1 MLKLFPILFFLTFRM
16 CFSQN
21 TDESSKILKNIDQCD
36 NIEASFI
43 THENICTPCCVE
55 AINGLHNQFKKD
67 FNAHTKS
74 FIILEDPFEIEAY
87 KNQLIVDTI
96 FTLTIEEIKD
106 IGITY
111 DDLPCM
117 ILHNHN
123 HIYGLIKNIRTQSHL
138 YDSLATRIKEEM
150 NSIKRYPIKINE
162 TKDRMIT
169 TINSLIVRNDNLFIL
184 DQKQNS
190 IFTVCLI
197 NGEIIDKIS
206 PPDSLNFHFYDKDS
220 QDFFWWNHLSES
232 YKPSP
237 LINFINLF
245 DVSQNDILTS
255 ASFFSNYEIL
265 SPKEVNWFKVRA
277 IIQFSNK
284 IAKVIKIDNQGMILG
299 NKSVVIQNEIYL
311 KNYVEEIHNSDMAII
326 SKLEKRNK
334 DEYVLI
340 PLIKIKD
347 LETDNHQNI
356 NEYIL
361 VDEFNSGNYIYLLSL
376 SEMQIYKFDID
387 SKIITKHILDIGENF
402 KKEQYFDSY
411 IIENE
416 IIICSY
422 NLNSNEIIV
431 HVKNMINETSRTYN
445 IPNVTDI
452 TQLKIIPAGDG
463 FIKLIVKSKKDRWKI
478 SSIYIR

>member
-1 MLKLFPILFFLTFRM
+1 MLKLFPILIFLAFRM

-67 FNAHTKS
+67 FNAHTKA
-74 FIILEDPFEIEAY
+74 FIILDDPFEIEVY

-96 FTLTIEEIKD
+96 FSLTIEEIKD
-106 IGITY
+106 IGLGY
-111 DDLPCM
+111 YDLPCM
-117 ILHNHN
+117 ILHNQD
-123 HIYGLIKNIRTQSHL
+123 HIYGIIKNIRTQSNL

-150 NSIKRYPIKINE
+150 NSIKRVPIKINE

-190 IFTVCLI
+190 IFTVCLS

-220 QDFFWWNHLSES
+220 QDFFWWNHLSETL
-232 YKPSP
+232 KPSP

-245 DVSQNDILTS
+245 DVSQNDILIG
-255 ASFFSNYEIL
+255 ASLFSNYEVVT
-265 SPKEVNWFKVRA
+265 PKEVKWSKERV
-277 IIQFSNK
+277 IVQFSNK

-299 NKSVVIQNEIYL
+299 HKSVDIQNEIYL
-311 KNYVEEIHNSDMAII
+311 KNYIDDIHNSDMVII
-326 SKLEKRNK
+326 SKLEKKNK

-340 PLIKIKD
+340 PQIKIRD
-347 LETDNHQNI
+347 LEADNYQNI
-356 NEYIL
+356 NKYII
-361 VDEFNSGNYIYLLSL
+361 VDVFKSGNDIYLLSL
-376 SEMQIYKFDID
+376 SEMQVYKFDID
-387 SKIITKHILDIGENF
+387 SNKKTKQTLNIGDKFFN
-402 KKEQYFDSY
+402 EQYFDSY
-411 IIENE
+411 IIDNE
-416 IIICSY
+416 IIICTY
-422 NLNSNEIIV
+422 NSNSNEIIV
-431 HVKNMINETSRTYN
+431 YAKNMINETLRTFN
-445 IPNVTDI
+445 IPNVTEI
-452 TQLKIIPAGDG
+452 TQLEIIPTDDG
-463 FIKLIVKSKKDRWKI
+463 FIKLIVKSKKDRWNI
-478 SSIYIR
+478 FSVYIR

>member
-1 MLKLFPILFFLTFRM
+1 M

-21 TDESSKILKNIDQCD
+21 TDERSKILKNIDQD

-67 FNAHTKS
+67 FNRYTKA
-74 FIILEDPFEIEAY
+74 FIILYDPFEIEVY

-96 FTLTIEEIKD
+96 FSLTNEQIED
-106 IGITY
+106 IGIGY

-117 ILHNHN
+117 ILHNHD

-138 YDSLATRIKEEM
+138 YDSLVTRIKEEM
-150 NSIKRYPIKINE
+150 NNIKRAPIIINE

-169 TINSLIVRNDNLFIL
+169 TINSLIVRNDKLIIL
-184 DQKQNS
+184 DQNQNS
-190 IFTVCLI
+190 IFTVSLST
-197 NGEIIDKIS
+197 GEIVDKIS
-206 PPDSLNFHFYDKDS
+206 QPDSLKFHFYDKDIH
-220 QDFFWWNHLSES
+220 DFFWWDHISES
-232 YKPSP
+232 LKPSP
-237 LINFINLF
+237 LIQFVNLF
-245 DVSQNDILTS
+245 DVSQNDILIG
-255 ASFFSNYEIL
+255 ASLFSNYEIV
-265 SPKEVNWFKVRA
+265 SPKEVNWFKERV

-284 IAKVIKIDNQGMILG
+284 IAKIIEIDNQGMILG
-299 NKSVVIQNEIYL
+299 HKSVVIENEIYL
-311 KNYVEEIHNSDMAII
+311 KNYVEDIHDSNMAII

-334 DEYVLI
+334 DEFVLI
-340 PLIKIKD
+340 PQIKIKD
-347 LETDNHQNI
+347 LETENYRNI

-361 VDEFNSGNYIYLLSL
+361 VDVFKSGNYIYLLSL

-387 SKIITKHILDIGENF
+387 SNKITKDVLDIRENF
-402 KKEQYFDSY
+402 IKEQYYDSY
-411 IIENE
+411 IIGNE

-422 NLNSNEIIV
+422 NSNSNEIIV
-431 HVKNMINETSRTYN
+431 YVKNMANKTSRTFN

-452 TQLKIIPAGDG
+452 TQLKIIPEDDG

-478 SSIYIR
+478 FSIYIR